1 MTKKVPVMRADLRK
15 MNSLEA
21 LNSKPMQCN
30 VGKVFSSSSMVEEN
44 TKHVLKVRHYCRVFC
59 HMIYEHN
66 FETIEINPLPSDIII
81 SAECRRKRERQRERQ
96 REREIVR

>member
-1 MTKKVPVMRADLRK
+1 MDLPVLLMKADLEK
-15 MNSLEA
+15 NKIIGI
-21 LNSKPMQCN
+21 SKHQTN

-44 TKHVLKVRHYCRVFC
+44 TKHALKVRHYCRVFC